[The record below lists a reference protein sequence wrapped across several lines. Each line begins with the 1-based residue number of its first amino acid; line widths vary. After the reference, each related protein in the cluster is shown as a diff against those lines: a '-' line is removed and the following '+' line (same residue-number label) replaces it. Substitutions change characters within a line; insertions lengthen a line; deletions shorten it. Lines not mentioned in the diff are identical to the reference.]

1 MLEFAYV
8 EDKKS
13 VETLFIK
20 IFLGKEAFPDGITV
34 ALKNDGED
42 IGLAV
47 ANLYQDGVILR
58 LIGILPEYRKQ
69 KIGDFFSRS
78 LMYTLTLSGNPLY
91 IDYYDD
97 YYLKFGFVAYGDK
110 MKAENI
116 VFPSDCGGH
125 W

>member
-1 MLEFAYV
+1 
-8 EDKKS
+8 
-13 VETLFIK
+13 
-20 IFLGKEAFPDGITV
+20 
-34 ALKNDGED
+34 LKNDGED

-78 LMYTLTLSGNPLY
+78 LKYTLTLSGNPLY

-97 YYLKFGFVAYGDK
+97 YYLNSVRC
-110 MKAENI
+110 I
-116 VFPSDCGGH
+116 R
-125 W
+125 